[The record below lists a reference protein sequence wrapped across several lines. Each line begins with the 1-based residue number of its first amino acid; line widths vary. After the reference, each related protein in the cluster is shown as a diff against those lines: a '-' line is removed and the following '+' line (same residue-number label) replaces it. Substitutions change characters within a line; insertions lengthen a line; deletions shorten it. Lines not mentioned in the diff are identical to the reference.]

1 MAQNNSQRRRS
12 ITTAII
18 LAVALIGMLL
28 ITSNRPASSGILYA
42 QPESQT
48 AVSTDTAK
56 VASTTSTTTAPAY
69 QPMISASTATSSIIK
84 MITALAVVVVCI
96 YVGIWL
102 LKKLTSRRYS
112 SGRKAFMLE
121 VLETAYIDPKK
132 SLSLV
137 RVADRSV
144 LIGVTDNQ
152 ISVLTELDTEL
163 TKAAMEAASKGTQGE
178 SFSTMLKSATQKFAG
193 FGKKD

>member
-12 ITTAII
+12 IATAII

-48 AVSTDTAK
+48 AVSTDTVE
-56 VASTTSTTTAPAY
+56 VAATTSTTTAPAY
-69 QPMISASTATSSIIK
+69 QPMISTSTATSSIIK

-112 SGRKAFMLE
+112 NGRKALMLE

-193 FGKKD
+193 FGK

>member
-1 MAQNNSQRRRS
+1 
-12 ITTAII
+12 
-18 LAVALIGMLL
+18 MLL
-28 ITSNRPASSGILYA
+28 ITSNRSTKSSVLYA
-42 QPESQT
+42 QTETQT
-48 AVSTDTAK
+48 AATTDTLQA
-56 VASTTSTTTAPAY
+56 APAATSTPAY
-69 QPMISASTATSSIIK
+69 QPMIDSSTATSSIIK
-84 MITALAVVVVCI
+84 MITALGVVIVCI

-102 LKKLTSRRYS
+102 LKKLTNRRHS

-178 SFSTMLKSATQKFAG
+178 SFSTMLKSATQKIAG
-193 FGKKD
+193 FGKND